1 MIQFDLPQNNPSNII
16 KVIGVGGGGG
26 NAVNYMYNLGL
37 DGVDFIVCNTDKKAL
52 SNSPVPTKIQLG
64 PSLTQGLGAGA
75 NPEIGQMACQESIRE
90 IEKLLSENTKMVFVT
105 AGMGGGTGTGGAPI
119 MAKTAKDMGI
129 LTVGIV
135 TTPFSY
141 EGKKRIRQAE
151 EGIESLRKCV
161 DTILVI
167 SNDKLRQ
174 QFGNIAAS
182 QAFCRADDIL
192 ATATKCITDVINSQG
207 HIVVDFADVST
218 VMRDGG
224 VAILGNAIA
233 SGPNRAYEAAEQALN
248 SPLLNDSNIMGAKWV
263 LLNIN
268 SARGEFEHT
277 LDEVEMIQA
286 YIQEQAGDACDV
298 IFGTG
303 FDDNLGDQISVT
315 IIATGFEYNHT
326 DKAFTAEKLK
336 SPNEKPKIT
345 MTLGKE
351 GEEEK
356 LFDASTSNTNPT
368 TAATTEAIALVEIEA
383 ETIADPLA
391 PTMIEV
397 EAPAIPSFMSIGL
410 GMTRTQASEPKQSD
424 SLAEFMNYEPMISA
438 EMLTADFGVPA
449 YLYEQEEVPVSAF
462 PAEEVF
468 PEFFTLQAEEVT
480 EVEEA
485 KEEEMEQ
492 EELVMEA
499 EEKIFFE
506 LSVEP
511 DTQEIIASDELEISQ
526 PETTPLMDVQAELD
540 ALFRNHVEPVG
551 ESNEVHNEVESAEPQ
566 RVEEP
571 VAESTPIMREVEK
584 TEQQM
589 QDEYVTIKGI
599 TLNRKK
605 GSRYLTDTELEA
617 EANFE
622 LQKRAFDERAARLR
636 SMSFNVNHADI
647 DNDESDVPAYLR
659 QNKVLD
665 THAASGDEVYSN
677 LNVNGNRSG
686 INTLNTF
693 LNGKRPD

>member
-26 NAVNYMYNLGL
+26 NAVNYMYNLGI

-52 SNSPVPTKIQLG
+52 NSSPVPVKIQLG

-75 NPEIGQMACQESIRE
+75 NPEIGQKACEESIAE
-90 IEKLLSENTKMVFVT
+90 IEKLLVDNTKMVFVT

-119 MAKTAKDMGI
+119 MAKAAKDLGI

-141 EGKKRIRQAE
+141 EGKRRMRQSE
-151 EGIESLRKCV
+151 EGIEALRKNV

-224 VAILGNAIA
+224 VAILGNATA
-233 SGPNRAYEAAEQALN
+233 SGENRAYEAAEQALN
-248 SPLLNDSNIMGAKWV
+248 SPLLNDSNISGAKWV

-268 SARGEFEHT
+268 SAHGIYEHT

-286 YIQEQAGDACDV
+286 YIQEQAGEDCDV

-303 FDDNLGDQISVT
+303 FDDNLGENISVT
-315 IIATGFEYNHT
+315 IIATGFEYKQSNHEH
-326 DKAFTAEKLK
+326 TAERM
-336 SPNEKPKIT
+336 KPHFDKTKVT

-351 GEEEK
+351 GEENK
-356 LFDASTSNTNPT
+356 LFDTPTDQANATPMASVVS
-368 TAATTEAIALVEIEA
+368 EKVEA
-383 ETIADPLA
+383 EVEVSHDPLA
-391 PTMIEV
+391 PMMIEI
-397 EAPAIPSFMSIGL
+397 EEPAIPSFMSIGF
-410 GMTRTQASEPKQSD
+410 GMSNRKPMQPASTESEVETLTLLMPEASIETE
-424 SLAEFMNYEPMISA
+424 SFMAEFELPEYPEVESVPMEIYQT
-438 EMLTADFGVPA
+438 EDETK
-449 YLYEQEEVPVSAF
+449 EV
-462 PAEEVF
+462 
-468 PEFFTLQAEEVT
+468 FTLQAEEMNIEPV
-480 EVEEA
+480 
-485 KEEEMEQ
+485 KEIVQ
-492 EELVMEA
+492 Q
-499 EEKIFFE
+499 EEKIVFE
-506 LSVEP
+506 LSP
-511 DTQEIIASDELEISQ
+511 EIEMVHEEEKNEIAVDNSDIN
-526 PETTPLMDVQAELD
+526 VQAELD
-540 ALFRNHVEPVG
+540 ALF
-551 ESNEVHNEVESAEPQ
+551 SNDEQLVTNTPPQ
-566 RVEEP
+566 
-571 VAESTPIMREVEK
+571 PIVMKEVEK

-589 QDEYVTIKGI
+589 QDDYVTIKGI

-605 GSRYLTDTELEA
+605 GNRYLSDTELEA
-617 EANFE
+617 EAIFE
-622 LQKRAFDERAARLR
+622 LQKRAFDERASRLR
-636 SMSFNVNHADI
+636 SMSFNVNNADI
-647 DNDESDVPAYLR
+647 DKDESNIPAYLR

-665 THAASGDEVYSN
+665 THPASGDDVYSN
-677 LNVNGNRSG
+677 INVNEGGANGSH
-686 INTLNTF
+686 ISTLNTF